1 MDNSLFGVISPPQFG
16 FGGDSRLA
24 VQRLFLHDATINI
37 LLILI
42 PQSIDFCLI
51 KSPSLIFLYISLSNN
66 HVSPGR
72 PTNNS
77 SSIPFADIL
86 QQISQHYSRLLS
98 RWPADRLRPAE
109 RHFQRLLQ
117 KRIQEAPAGQRDESR
132 EVNAAYSLLDNALRK
147 RYPLSDSF
155 MHPASK
161 PEHYTALAQDQ
172 EDEEPGQVPVS
183 WCHHSRS
190 MCSFVCL
197 LQGHDSKCWRSC
209 YIHC

>member
-161 PEHYTALAQDQ
+161 PEHYTALAQ
-172 EDEEPGQVPVS
+172 ELDEAPDRTWLSGWIKRMKNLVRFQ
-183 WCHHSRS
+183 
-190 MCSFVCL
+190 
-197 LQGHDSKCWRSC
+197 
-209 YIHC
+209 

>member
-24 VQRLFLHDATINI
+24 VQRLFLHDAIINI
-37 LLILI
+37 PLILI

-161 PEHYTALAQDQ
+161 PEHYTALAQ
-172 EDEEPGQVPVS
+172 ELDEAPDRTWLSGWIKRMKNLVRFQ
-183 WCHHSRS
+183 
-190 MCSFVCL
+190 
-197 LQGHDSKCWRSC
+197 
-209 YIHC
+209 

>member
-72 PTNNS
+72 PTNTS

-161 PEHYTALAQDQ
+161 PEHYTALAQ
-172 EDEEPGQVPVS
+172 ELDEAPDRTWLSGWIKRMKNLVRFQ
-183 WCHHSRS
+183 
-190 MCSFVCL
+190 
-197 LQGHDSKCWRSC
+197 
-209 YIHC
+209 

>member
-1 MDNSLFGVISPPQFG
+1 MLISVIHEDGQFPLWVHLSSPPQFG

-24 VQRLFLHDATINI
+24 VQRLFLHDAIINLPLI
-37 LLILI
+37 LLL
-42 PQSIDFCLI
+42 QSIDLCPI
-51 KSPSLIFLYISLSNN
+51 KSSLLLLFYISLSNK

-72 PTNNS
+72 PTHTEPSLPSANT
-77 SSIPFADIL
+77 P

-117 KRIQEAPAGQRDESR
+117 KRIQEAPAGQRDETR
-132 EVNAAYSLLDNALRK
+132 EVNAAYSLLDNAIRK

-161 PEHYTALAQDQ
+161 PEHYTALEQ
-172 EDEEPGQVPVS
+172 ELDEAPDRTWLSGWIKRMKNLVRFQ
-183 WCHHSRS
+183 
-190 MCSFVCL
+190 
-197 LQGHDSKCWRSC
+197 
-209 YIHC
+209 

>member
-1 MDNSLFGVISPPQFG
+1 MDNSLFGFNSPPQFG

-161 PEHYTALAQDQ
+161 PEHYTALAQ
-172 EDEEPGQVPVS
+172 ELDEAPDRTWLSGWIKRMKNLVRFQ
-183 WCHHSRS
+183 
-190 MCSFVCL
+190 
-197 LQGHDSKCWRSC
+197 
-209 YIHC
+209 

>member
-16 FGGDSRLA
+16 FGEDSRLA

-51 KSPSLIFLYISLSNN
+51 RFPSLIFLYISLSNN

-72 PTNNS
+72 PTNTS

-109 RHFQRLLQ
+109 RHFQRLLE

-161 PEHYTALAQDQ
+161 PEHYTALAQ
-172 EDEEPGQVPVS
+172 ELDEAPDRTWFSGWIKRMKNLVRFQ
-183 WCHHSRS
+183 
-190 MCSFVCL
+190 
-197 LQGHDSKCWRSC
+197 
-209 YIHC
+209 